1 MPDPS
6 TRSPIGVADA
16 AWPFEARTP
25 VETVAWLEAIRPP
38 SPALVLD
45 IGMDA
50 ARASTWAATRGLDVV
65 AIASRSDADPGRV
78 RSSSIRW
85 IDDRLP
91 ALEKTYR
98 LGATFDF
105 ILLGEPW
112 NRVAPTE
119 KARAF
124 RKLVTLLKPGG
135 RLAIDHSLPANGEIE
150 SLAREHG
157 LIVENSGNSADV
169 TRTRLLL
176 RLPDDGTGALPLL
189 RHIILNDQKSATY
202 KLALLRVLCRIA
214 DGAAGLA
221 HGVDDKHVGVPLGL
235 VALYWVRLYKPLLA
249 AGLPQSPD
257 NVGDRKLGFVRDGG
271 FRALRD
277 VSHLDLRVGMLP
289 GADVARVLHR
299 TLCDAARHIEAMPAH
314 FTTYATGGAVF
325 PIRRGAMPRA
335 PARAV
340 RLDGAYLF
348 SFGTMLVPRHLWR
361 AFQRFDVWIEPSLT
375 AEWKRLIG
383 GYAFRQ
389 DRNVAP
395 ETIDR
400 ALVWSDPE
408 RDVKVARQRALQ
420 LLEARQLHCVWTG
433 RRLSPD
439 SLDIDHCFPWSAWPC
454 EDLWNL
460 MPSHRQTNQRDKRE
474 RLPGIGLLR
483 DSQERIVEWW
493 NDSYLSAK
501 TTLLPER
508 FIIEAQAT
516 LPTLG
521 PANVSPEDVF
531 LAVTLQQARL
541 RHDQQVP
548 VWEPRSDERE

>member
-1 MPDPS
+1 M
-6 TRSPIGVADA
+6 
-16 AWPFEARTP
+16 
-25 VETVAWLEAIRPP
+25 
-38 SPALVLD
+38 VLD
-45 IGMDA
+45 IGMDS
-50 ARASTWAATRGLDVV
+50 ARESMWRATPGLDVV
-65 AIASRSDADPGRV
+65 AIPSRSDADPGRA

-98 LGATFDF
+98 LGASFDF

-112 NRVAPTE
+112 NRVASTE
-119 KARAF
+119 RARAF

-135 RLAIDHSLPANGEIE
+135 RLAVDHSRPAHGEVE
-150 SLAREHG
+150 NLAREHG
-157 LIVENSGNSADV
+157 LMIESTGDSADV
-169 TRTRLLL
+169 TRTRVLL
-176 RLPDDGTGALPLL
+176 RLPDDGSGALPLL

-221 HGVDDKHVGVPLGL
+221 RDVDDKHVGVPLGL

-249 AGLPQSPD
+249 ADLPQSPD

-277 VSHLDLRVGMLP
+277 VSHLDMRVGMLP
-289 GADVARVLHR
+289 SADLSRILHR
-299 TLCDAARHIEAMPAH
+299 TLRDAARHIEAMPAH

-325 PIRRGAMPRA
+325 PIRRGALPR
-335 PARAV
+335 PPLRAV
-340 RLDGAYLF
+340 RLDEAYLF
-348 SFGTMLVPRHLWR
+348 SFGTLLVPRHLWR
-361 AFQRFDVWIEPSLT
+361 ALQRFDAWIEPSLT

-389 DRNVAP
+389 DRDVAP
-395 ETIDR
+395 ESIDK

-420 LLEARQLHCVWTG
+420 LLETRHLHCVWTG

-474 RLPGIGLLR
+474 RLPGLGLLR
-483 DSQERIVEWW
+483 ASQDRIVEWW

-501 TTLLPER
+501 NTLLPER
-508 FIIEAQAT
+508 FVTEARAT

-521 PANVSPEDVF
+521 SAKVSPEDVF
-531 LAVTLQQARL
+531 AAITLQQARL

-548 VWEPRSDERE
+548 VWEPDAEGARSRSP